1 MAARPRAVG
10 SNGGV
15 DRTALEAVRRRAAR
29 QDDVLTLPQLHAL
42 GLSADVVERAVAGG
56 SFQRPHRGVVVVH
69 SGPVS
74 WRTRARAA
82 LLRAGPGAHL
92 SHAAAGY
99 VLQYLDRPPRQ
110 IDVSIPAHRRVAP
123 SAGMRVHR
131 TRHLEGELVA
141 GLPVTT
147 RASTVLDLV
156 GSARSADGAVAVVAA
171 AMRSGTWPEQVLAAA
186 ETRQRVPRRG
196 LLLAMLAAVADGAES
211 PLELRYHR
219 DVERRHG
226 LPRSTRQRWELVD
239 GRWIRADVRYPR
251 FGVRVELDGCF
262 AHPGGRTDADTWR
275 DNAVAITHAE
285 LTLRYRWRHVA
296 GEPCATAAQVAQ
308 ALAARGWDGS
318 PHPCDRACV
327 VVPR

>member
-1 MAARPRAVG
+1 M
-10 SNGGV
+10 
-15 DRTALEAVRRRAAR
+15 DRTALEAVRRRAGR
-29 QDDVLTLPQLHAL
+29 QDEVLTTSQLRAL

-56 SFQRPHRGVVVVH
+56 SFQRLHRGVVVVH

-99 VLQYLDRPPRQ
+99 VLQYLERPPGVV
-110 IDVSIPAHRRVAP
+110 DVSIPARRRVAP
-123 SAGMRVHR
+123 SPGMRVHR
-131 TRHLEGELVA
+131 VRHLEGEVVA
-141 GLPVTT
+141 RFPVTT

-156 GSARSADGAVAVVAA
+156 GSARSADEAVAVVAA
-171 AMRSGTWPEQVLAAA
+171 AMRSGTWPEHVIAAA
-186 ETRQRVPRRG
+186 GARQRLPRRD
-196 LLLAMLAAVADGAES
+196 LLLEMLAAVADGAES

-226 LPRSTRQRWELVD
+226 LPRSTRQGWELVGD
-239 GRWIRADVRYPR
+239 RWIRADVRYPLL
-251 FGVRVELDGCF
+251 GVRVELDGCF

-275 DNAVAITHAE
+275 DNTVAIAHAE

-296 GEPCATAAQVAQ
+296 GEPCATAVQVAK
-308 ALAARGWDGS
+308 ALRSRGWAES
-318 PHPCDRACV
+318 PRLCGPGCAID
-327 VVPR
+327 PR